1 MAVTTMPSPH
11 STHKHIRRD
20 YPNLTFTASDTFRW
34 LPSTNTIEYVSA
46 ATERELYLLLHELGH
61 ASLHHDTYTNDIGLL
76 DMEREAW
83 NYALSTLVPRY
94 ELDRTVA
101 QSIADDALDSYREW
115 LHRRSTCPNCSA
127 VGIESTKHHYVC
139 LVCEQTW
146 RVNEARSCELKR
158 YTT

>member
-1 MAVTTMPSPH
+1 MLSPR
-11 STHKHIRRD
+11 STHKHIFRD

-34 LPSTNTIEYVSA
+34 IPSTNTIEYVS
-46 ATERELYLLLHELGH
+46 TVTKQEPYLLLHEIGH
-61 ASLHHDTYTNDIGLL
+61 ASLQHGTYASDIELL

-83 NYALSTLVPRY
+83 HYALSTLVPRY
-94 ELDRTVA
+94 GLDRTVA

-115 LHRRSTCPNCSA
+115 LHRRSTCPTCSA

>member
-1 MAVTTMPSPH
+1 MLSPH
-11 STHKHIRRD
+11 STHKHIFRD

-34 LPSTNTIEYVSA
+34 IPSTNTIEYVSTV
-46 ATERELYLLLHELGH
+46 TEQEPYLLLHEIGH
-61 ASLHHDTYTNDIGLL
+61 ASLQHGTYASDIELL

-83 NYALSTLVPRY
+83 HYALSTLVPRY
-94 ELDRTVA
+94 GLDHTVA

-115 LHRRSTCPNCSA
+115 LHRRSTCPTCSA

>member
-1 MAVTTMPSPH
+1 MLSPR
-11 STHKHIRRD
+11 STHKHIFRD

-34 LPSTNTIEYVSA
+34 IPSTNTIEYVSTV
-46 ATERELYLLLHELGH
+46 TEQEPYLLLHEIGH
-61 ASLHHDTYTNDIGLL
+61 ASLQHGTYASDIELL

-83 NYALSTLVPRY
+83 HYALSTLVPRY
-94 ELDRTVA
+94 GLDRTVA

>member
-1 MAVTTMPSPH
+1 MLSPR
-11 STHKHIRRD
+11 STHKHIFRD

-34 LPSTNTIEYVSA
+34 IPSTNTIEYVS
-46 ATERELYLLLHELGH
+46 TVTKQEPYLLLHEIGH
-61 ASLHHDTYTNDIGLL
+61 ASLQHDTYTSDIELL

-83 NYALSTLVPRY
+83 HYALSTLVPRY
-94 ELDRTVA
+94 GLDRTVA

-115 LHRRSTCPNCSA
+115 LHRRSTCPTCSA

>member
-1 MAVTTMPSPH
+1 MLSPH
-11 STHKHIRRD
+11 STHKHIFRD

-34 LPSTNTIEYVSA
+34 IPSTNTIEYVSTV
-46 ATERELYLLLHELGH
+46 TEQEPYLLLHEIGH
-61 ASLHHDTYTNDIGLL
+61 ASLQHGTYASDIELL

-83 NYALSTLVPRY
+83 HYALSTLVPRY
-94 ELDRTVA
+94 GLDRTVA

-115 LHRRSTCPNCSA
+115 LHRRSTCPTCSA

>member
-1 MAVTTMPSPH
+1 MLSPH
-11 STHKHIRRD
+11 STYKHIFRD
-20 YPNLTFTASDTFRW
+20 YPNLIFTASDTFRW
-34 LPSTNTIEYVSA
+34 IPSTNTIEYVSTV
-46 ATERELYLLLHELGH
+46 TEQEPYLLLHEIGH
-61 ASLHHDTYTNDIGLL
+61 ASLQHGTYASDIELL

-83 NYALSTLVPRY
+83 HYALSTLVPRY
-94 ELDRTVA
+94 GLDRTVA

-115 LHRRSTCPNCSA
+115 LHRRSTCPTCSA
-127 VGIESTKHHYVC
+127 VGIESTKHRYVC

>member
-1 MAVTTMPSPH
+1 MLSPR
-11 STHKHIRRD
+11 STHKHIFRD

-34 LPSTNTIEYVSA
+34 IPSTNTIEYVSTV
-46 ATERELYLLLHELGH
+46 TEQEPYLLLHEIGH
-61 ASLHHDTYTNDIGLL
+61 ASLQHGTYASDIELL

-83 NYALSTLVPRY
+83 HYALSTLVPRY
-94 ELDRTVA
+94 GLDRTVA

-115 LHRRSTCPNCSA
+115 LHRRSTCPTCSA

>member
-1 MAVTTMPSPH
+1 MLSPR
-11 STHKHIRRD
+11 STHKHIFRD

-34 LPSTNTIEYVSA
+34 IPSTNTIEYASTV
-46 ATERELYLLLHELGH
+46 TEQEPYLLLHEIGH
-61 ASLHHDTYTNDIGLL
+61 ASLQHDTYTSDIELL

-83 NYALSTLVPRY
+83 HYALSTLVPRY
-94 ELDRTVA
+94 GLDHTVA

-115 LHRRSTCPNCSA
+115 LHRRSTCPTCSA